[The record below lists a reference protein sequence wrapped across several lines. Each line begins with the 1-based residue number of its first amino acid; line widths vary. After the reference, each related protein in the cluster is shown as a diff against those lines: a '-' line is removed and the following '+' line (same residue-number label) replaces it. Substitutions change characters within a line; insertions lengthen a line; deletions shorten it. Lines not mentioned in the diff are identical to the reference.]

1 MSPSFPQSVTT
12 DPTQMNVNVS
22 LFLNLKGAWD
32 GEILQELQPGQ
43 WAREVLEKL
52 ILLRIK
58 CDIATI
64 LWAAT
69 YEVFDEIGL

>member
-43 WAREVLEKL
+43 
-52 ILLRIK
+52 
-58 CDIATI
+58 
-64 LWAAT
+64 
-69 YEVFDEIGL
+69 